1 MDSLITEAM
10 FILFF
15 CVKHGTL
22 GMFVHHNVS
31 VSAVEGEN
39 VSLHCTVVEED
50 GIRVIQLEWTRQW
63 SNKELKIVV
72 FHNEQ
77 KAVYHQP
84 GSVLET
90 VVSPRTGK
98 LTGSML
104 TLFNVTL
111 NHSGKYICEIISFPY
126 GSFKRVLQLQVA
138 ESSASVNM
146 SNSSGFIKEG
156 DEVKINCSASPP
168 PLHYELTRSKDELF
182 RMNSGNGKFILPPVT
197 RNHTD
202 LYICSPQWDSSGK
215 NYSGL
220 KATMEMNVNFLDPIE
235 CNVSTPLY
243 IRAGED
249 TTISCN
255 AKASQTLQYKW
266 MRVEMVVSFSDTLS
280 LTRITSNESG
290 AYHLT
295 AFFQN
300 NHLFRNRV
308 FYIHVLPNISR
319 VEETSPSVRTTE
331 HLKIF
336 TSTGTNSWSS
346 GATENSKASTD
357 PLFRSSSK
365 PKSTFTKLPS
375 PSSRNQTALALTY
388 SPPVPS
394 AANASTLHIRSYHTL
409 KDSSLTTQKNVLTEK
424 ASTKAAHVA
433 VPIVFMLL
441 VLLTVFLY
449 RRYLNKKKMDM
460 PPPFKPPPPPV
471 KYTSV
476 KNQDV
481 PMTDILV

>member
-243 IRAGED
+243 IRA
-249 TTISCN
+249 
-255 AKASQTLQYKW
+255 
-266 MRVEMVVSFSDTLS
+266 
-280 LTRITSNESG
+280 
-290 AYHLT
+290 
-295 AFFQN
+295 
-300 NHLFRNRV
+300 
-308 FYIHVLPNISR
+308 